1 MRAFI
6 LIALFCCSFGCSN
19 ETDNAD
25 NPSNPAQDSNSPLA
39 PDFTLLST
47 DFKPVSLSDY
57 RGKIVLLDFWAT
69 WCKPCQEEIPIFI
82 DLYDQYR
89 DQGFEMVGIS
99 IDSERLKVVN
109 PFIEKLGV
117 NYTILLGEPNLMD
130 KYNIMAI
137 PTAVL
142 IDQSGNIRKRF
153 TGAQLDR
160 LIYENELK
168 KLL

>member
-1 MRAFI
+1 M
-6 LIALFCCSFGCSN
+6 
-19 ETDNAD
+19 
-25 NPSNPAQDSNSPLA
+25 
-39 PDFTLLST
+39 LST

-89 DQGFEMVGIS
+89 NQGFEMVGIS

-142 IDQSGNIRKRF
+142 IDQSGNIRKR
-153 TGAQLDR
+153 
-160 LIYENELK
+160 
-168 KLL
+168 

>member
-1 MRAFI
+1 
-6 LIALFCCSFGCSN
+6 
-19 ETDNAD
+19 
-25 NPSNPAQDSNSPLA
+25 
-39 PDFTLLST
+39 LLST
-47 DFKPVSLSDY
+47 DFKLVSLSDY
-57 RGKIVLLDFWAT
+57 QGKIVLLDFWAT
-69 WCKPCQEEIPIFI
+69 WCKSCQEEIPIFI

>member
-1 MRAFI
+1 
-6 LIALFCCSFGCSN
+6 
-19 ETDNAD
+19 
-25 NPSNPAQDSNSPLA
+25 
-39 PDFTLLST
+39 LLST
-47 DFKPVSLSDY
+47 DFKLVSLSDY
-57 RGKIVLLDFWAT
+57 QGKIVLLDFWAT
-69 WCKPCQEEIPIFI
+69 WCKSCQEEIPIFI

-160 LIYENELK
+160 LIYKNELK

>member
-1 MRAFI
+1 M
-6 LIALFCCSFGCSN
+6 
-19 ETDNAD
+19 
-25 NPSNPAQDSNSPLA
+25 
-39 PDFTLLST
+39 LST
-47 DFKPVSLSDY
+47 DFKLVSLSDY
-57 RGKIVLLDFWAT
+57 QGKIVLLDFWAT
-69 WCKPCQEEIPIFI
+69 WCKSCQEEIPIFI

>member
-1 MRAFI
+1 
-6 LIALFCCSFGCSN
+6 
-19 ETDNAD
+19 
-25 NPSNPAQDSNSPLA
+25 
-39 PDFTLLST
+39 
-47 DFKPVSLSDY
+47 
-57 RGKIVLLDFWAT
+57 
-69 WCKPCQEEIPIFI
+69 
-82 DLYDQYR
+82 
-89 DQGFEMVGIS
+89 MVGIS

-153 TGAQLDR
+153 TGSQLDR

>member
-1 MRAFI
+1 M
-6 LIALFCCSFGCSN
+6 
-19 ETDNAD
+19 
-25 NPSNPAQDSNSPLA
+25 
-39 PDFTLLST
+39 LST
-47 DFKPVSLSDY
+47 DFKQVSLSHY

-69 WCKPCQEEIPIFI
+69 WCKSCQEEIPIFI

-137 PTAVL
+137 PTAIL
-142 IDQSGNIRKRF
+142 IDQSGKIRKRF
-153 TGAQLDR
+153 TGSQLDR

>member
-1 MRAFI
+1 
-6 LIALFCCSFGCSN
+6 
-19 ETDNAD
+19 
-25 NPSNPAQDSNSPLA
+25 
-39 PDFTLLST
+39 
-47 DFKPVSLSDY
+47 
-57 RGKIVLLDFWAT
+57 
-69 WCKPCQEEIPIFI
+69 
-82 DLYDQYR
+82 
-89 DQGFEMVGIS
+89 MVGIS

-130 KYNIMAI
+130 KYNIVAI
-137 PTAVL
+137 PTALL

-153 TGAQLDR
+153 TGSQLDR